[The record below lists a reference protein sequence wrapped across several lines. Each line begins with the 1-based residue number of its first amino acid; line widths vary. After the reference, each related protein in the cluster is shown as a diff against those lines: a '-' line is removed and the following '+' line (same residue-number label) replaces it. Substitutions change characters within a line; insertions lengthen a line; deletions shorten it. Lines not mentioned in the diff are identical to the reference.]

1 MVTGSAQKTRQFAKS
16 RGTVA
21 IQGNRVGALTA
32 CFDASRAAGLIHPR
46 QSPKR
51 KRMKVLIAGGGIA
64 GLAIAWR
71 LSCQGV
77 TVEIVERG
85 ICGRGAS
92 WAAAGMLAPG
102 GELAGD
108 TGDLAKFADESRA
121 LWPRFAAEIE
131 RAAGRSVGFRETGSL
146 LIAESEQQAKAV
158 RARANGSGE
167 WLSRD
172 ELRRREPL
180 LSPDLAGAL
189 YFAADAQVDNRAA
202 CEALY
207 SALRAKGVTIR
218 ENCEARSI
226 LIADGEA
233 KALLT
238 DYGPMAA
245 DCFVLGCG
253 AWMDLISAPDF
264 DLPPVRPVKGQ
275 MMAYVP
281 PAGIG
286 LPDTLLWADDVY
298 LVPRSG
304 RLLAGATVED
314 AGFDLS
320 VELRACV
327 RLRSAAARL
336 IPSLRDWHLA
346 EAWAGLRPHT
356 PDDAPVLGATS
367 LPRLYVA
374 GGQFRNGILFA
385 PAVADKMAAIVQGR
399 ETEVAAAFNPLRFA

>member
-1 MVTGSAQKTRQFAKS
+1 
-16 RGTVA
+16 
-21 IQGNRVGALTA
+21 
-32 CFDASRAAGLIHPR
+32 
-46 QSPKR
+46 
-51 KRMKVLIAGGGIA
+51 MKVLIAGGGIA

-71 LSCQGV
+71 LSGQGV
-77 TVEIVERG
+77 TVEVVERG

-102 GELAGD
+102 GELAGEAD
-108 TGDLAKFADESRA
+108 DLARLAHESRA
-121 LWPRFAAEIE
+121 LWPRFAAGVE

-146 LIAESEQQAKAV
+146 LVAESKRQAAAL
-158 RARANGSGE
+158 RTRANGSGD

-172 ELRRREPL
+172 ELLRREPL
-180 LSPDLAGAL
+180 LSPDLTGAL
-189 YFAADAQVDNRAA
+189 YFPADAQVDNRAI
-202 CEALY
+202 CEALHA
-207 SALRAKGVTIR
+207 ALRGKSVTIH

-226 LIADGEA
+226 LVEGGEA
-233 KALLT
+233 NALLT
-238 DYGPMAA
+238 DRGPMEA
-245 DCFVLGCG
+245 DCFVLACG

-286 LPDTLLWADDVY
+286 LPDTLLWADEVY

-304 RLLAGATVED
+304 RLLVGATVED
-314 AGFDLS
+314 AGFDDS
-320 VELRACV
+320 VDIQACAKLRH
-327 RLRSAAARL
+327 AAARV
-336 IPSLRDWHLA
+336 IPSLPHWRMA
-346 EAWAGLRPHT
+346 EVWAGLRPHT

-385 PAVADKMAAIVQGR
+385 PAVADKMTAILLGR
-399 ETEVAAAFNPLRFA
+399 ETEIAEAFNPLRFA